1 MCGMT
6 YSATPV
12 SSSLDPFELKNE
24 GADEMSD
31 VRVDISGAITKSWN
45 SVFKLWLCPI
55 I

>member
-31 VRVDISGAITKSWN
+31 VRINISGAGTLSFWN
-45 SVFKLWLCPI
+45 CGCVQ
-55 I
+55 